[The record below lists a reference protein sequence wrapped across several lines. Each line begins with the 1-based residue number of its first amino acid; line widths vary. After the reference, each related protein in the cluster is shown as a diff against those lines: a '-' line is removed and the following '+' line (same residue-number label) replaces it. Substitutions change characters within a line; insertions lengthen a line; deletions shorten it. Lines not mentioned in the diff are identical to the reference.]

1 MKLKTRVTKDFY
13 KYFDEARGI
22 AIQKRKVLKNKN
34 SSCFT
39 YTQIQLIVFIIM
51 LFLGLFFMLLGK
63 INYKGYIIGSVI
75 FILSICYVVC
85 SIASVI
91 GYYKFRKNCVKKPLL
106 IDENGV
112 TDESFYDIKMIFSWK
127 KILGIVITKNTVT
140 FLTDTPIYFYLDKSS
155 QNDIIELAERY
166 NVQDKIIY

>member
-1 MKLKTRVTKDFY
+1 MKLKSRLTKDFY

-34 SSCFT
+34 SSCLT
-39 YTQIQLIVFIIM
+39 YTQIQLIVVAIM
-51 LFLGLFFMLLGK
+51 LTLGLVFMSLGK
-63 INYKGYIIGSVI
+63 VNYRGYIIGSVI
-75 FILSICYVVC
+75 FILTLAYIAICIVSVV
-85 SIASVI
+85 
-91 GYYKFRKNCVKKPLL
+91 GYYNFRKSCSKKGLV

-112 TDESFYDIKMIFSWK
+112 TDESFYDIKLTFSWK

-155 QNDIIELAERY
+155 QKDIIEVAERY

>member
-1 MKLKTRVTKDFY
+1 MKLKTRITKDFY

-22 AIQKRKVLKNKN
+22 AIQKKKVLKNKN

-51 LFLGLFFMLLGK
+51 LVIGLLFMLLGE
-63 INYKGYIIGSVI
+63 IDYKGYIIGAVI
-75 FILSICYVVC
+75 FILSLCY
-85 SIASVI
+85 IAGCIVSVI
-91 GYYKFRKNCVKKPLL
+91 GYYNFRKSCSKKGLL
-106 IDENGV
+106 IDENGI
-112 TDESFYDIKMIFSWK
+112 TDESFYGIKMTFSWK

-155 QNDIIELAERY
+155 QNDIIGIAERY